1 MVNIDYIMELLDWNN
16 SAEKQELGIRLA
28 GEVKCINVFLQPCK
42 PYGKNV
48 WGNCAKILS
57 KKTNEEL
64 SVYST
69 ELMMWLQ
76 DMNWPGA
83 FCIFDRLKLMVD
95 EQNFRISYRYCM
107 KLARAL
113 EDESWELAL
122 HMLVDD
128 DFDGFSDDHTS

>member
-1 MVNIDYIMELLDWNN
+1 MF
-16 SAEKQELGIRLA
+16 
-28 GEVKCINVFLQPCK
+28 FLQPGK

-107 KLARAL
+107 KFAKAL

-122 HMLVDD
+122 RMLANIE
-128 DFDGFSDDHTS
+128 